1 MMQNDEPFP
10 QTQPME
16 ICSEHHSVAEVLPDM
31 TPGKVLRGA
40 RGLAG
45 MTQGQLAE
53 KVGVHKTN
61 ISEME
66 RDKRAI
72 GKDMARRLAQVFGLN
87 YKVFL

>member
-1 MMQNDEPFP
+1 MSFSPEQ
-10 QTQPME
+10 
-16 ICSEHHSVAEVLPDM
+16 VLPDI

-45 MTQGQLAE
+45 MPQGQLAG
-53 KVGVHKTN
+53 KAGVLKTN

-66 RDKRAI
+66 RDKRSI
-72 GKDMARRLAQVFGLN
+72 GKDMARRLGKALGLD